1 MLPPRKDSDRPPARL
16 QYTKFENHPDTKR
29 LPDAKFGNA
38 LLSYFIAGVCS
49 SPLFASGETPPLPEP
64 AELMNQQHCMF
75 CRTTDA
81 PLLAPS
87 SKRIAARSRNVPD
100 DRAGITS
107 RQRRRHGTQLPV
119 DRDGQLSPED
129 ARPPIQWVQ
138 VNETADNAYLHRT
151 PTRRVGCVS
160 PFIPIRSTALTPA
173 PTRSSGSAQS
183 RANGRAKVTR
193 GLDLPKWGSLQ
204 RDSAGP
210 LICGPAYTP
219 ALCLRDGLDL
229 DGFAAPIFTVARSS
243 ALLWLMQLRVG
254 DR

>member
-100 DRAGITS
+100 DRAGNTS
-107 RQRRRHGTQLPV
+107 RQRGRHGTQLPV

-160 PFIPIRSTALTPA
+160 PFIPTRSTALTPA

-183 RANGRAKVTR
+183 RANGRAKVT
-193 GLDLPKWGSLQ
+193 GT
-204 RDSAGP
+204 GP
-210 LICGPAYTP
+210 AQMGVVAARLCGPADLRTGLYAGAVPPRRTRP
-219 ALCLRDGLDL
+219 RRIRRPYFHRSPIKCLIM
-229 DGFAAPIFTVARSS
+229 AHAT
-243 ALLWLMQLRVG
+243 
-254 DR
+254 